1 MNTLYQHL
9 AGESLSDAL
18 VRLEAE
24 IKAVR
29 PMPISAPRLC
39 SF

>member
-18 VRLEAE
+18 RALKPGSKPVR
-24 IKAVR
+24 R
-29 PMPISAPRLC
+29 MPISAPRLC